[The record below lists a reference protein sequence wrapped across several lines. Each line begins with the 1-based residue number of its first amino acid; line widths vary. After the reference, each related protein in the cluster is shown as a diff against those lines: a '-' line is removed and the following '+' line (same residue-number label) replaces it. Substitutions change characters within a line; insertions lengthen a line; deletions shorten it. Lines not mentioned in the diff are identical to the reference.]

1 MLLTGTLFPLF
12 LVPSA
17 LASCAAS
24 VSPPGSIPC
33 CPLCSTGFHR
43 LPHYYGTVR
52 LLPYRQVLSVY
63 KTSIP
68 LTGLRRSVADLPGMQ
83 LLLHALATLLDPDG
97 TCITSQLRSS
107 IAACDQRN
115 GIGFRFILLTGLYRF
130 TLSHCGSCAPLPTL
144 KPRLAA
150 SAPRLST
157 GCSLRFARFGLSPN
171 YIICTELAHPF
182 RLNYTILTGYLP
194 PKNLAGQYI
203 SNTIIRRR
211 YRSVTACKMGIIWQ
225 ETLAAP
231 GSSSQLTAGSS

>member
-24 VSPPGSIPC
+24 VSPRGTISCCSLRSIC
-33 CPLCSTGFHR
+33 FHR
-43 LPHYYGTVR
+43 LLRYYEAVR

-144 KPRLAA
+144 KPHLTAP
-150 SAPRLST
+150 APRLST
-157 GCSLRFARFGLSPN
+157 GCSLRFAGFGLSPN
-171 YIICTELAHPF
+171 CITCTELAHPF
-182 RLNYTILTGYLP
+182 FCDYYVSHILVNSRCL
-194 PKNLAGQYI
+194 KFF
-203 SNTIIRRR
+203 
-211 YRSVTACKMGIIWQ
+211 
-225 ETLAAP
+225 
-231 GSSSQLTAGSS
+231 